1 MKILIFIL
9 FLSTNLCLSQEL
21 RYNFDLIGSYKSD
34 NFFGQGLI
42 NSENEDY
49 YMSIRNR
56 DSLIYGSLFDIK
68 KKQIH
73 SFELTKNNLEYK
85 FKYLSTKK
93 NNSLN
98 GSLFVDFEINEKDS
112 IINIKEYFNKKKK
125 KEISHSKLLYSNSDK
140 NYYKLF
146 QICCLQ
152 HFSDRKE
159 YFFNSKKVII
169 LMGTVIN
176 RRGITEKFV
185 LHEIEKVNLEIVIDK
200 INK

>member
-68 KKQIH
+68 KTIP
-73 SFELTKNNLEYK
+73 F
-85 FKYLSTKK
+85 
-93 NNSLN
+93 
-98 GSLFVDFEINEKDS
+98 
-112 IINIKEYFNKKKK
+112 
-125 KEISHSKLLYSNSDK
+125 
-140 NYYKLF
+140 
-146 QICCLQ
+146 
-152 HFSDRKE
+152 
-159 YFFNSKKVII
+159 
-169 LMGTVIN
+169 
-176 RRGITEKFV
+176 
-185 LHEIEKVNLEIVIDK
+185 
-200 INK
+200 

>member
-21 RYNFDLIGSYKSD
+21 KYNFDLIGSYKSD
-34 NFFGQGLI
+34 NYFKQGLI
-42 NSENEDY
+42 NSENENY
-49 YMSIRNR
+49 FMYIWNR
-56 DSLIYGSLFDIK
+56 DSLILGSLFDIK

-93 NNSLN
+93 INSFN
-98 GSLFVDFEINEKDS
+98 SSLFIDFEINEKDS
-112 IINIKEYFNKKKK
+112 TINIKEYFNKKKK
-125 KEISHSKLLYSNSDK
+125 KEISHSKLLYLNSDK

-146 QICCLQ
+146 QICCL
-152 HFSDRKE
+152 HPFEDTKE
-159 YFFNSKKVII
+159 FFFNTKKVII

-176 RRGITEKFV
+176 RKGITKKFV